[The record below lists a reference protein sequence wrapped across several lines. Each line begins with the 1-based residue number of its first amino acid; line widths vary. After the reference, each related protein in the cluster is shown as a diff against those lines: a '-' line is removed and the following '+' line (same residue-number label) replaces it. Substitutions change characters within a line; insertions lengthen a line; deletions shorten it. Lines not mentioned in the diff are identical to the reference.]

1 MIKQA
6 IFNKLLLAALTAS
19 IVVVGSLPAR
29 AGEVG
34 NRVENQQDR
43 INQGVHSGGLT
54 YGEYSR
60 VDGNL
65 DRINAQRKADLAA
78 NGGKLTAAERA
89 QLNRELNHNS
99 DLIYFDKHN
108 RRHQ

>member
-1 MIKQA
+1 MIKA
-6 IFNKLLLAALTAS
+6 ILSKILLGTLAAS
-19 IVVVGSLPAR
+19 IVAAATLPAL

-43 INQGVHSGGLT
+43 INQGVQSGQLT
-54 YGEYSR
+54 YGEYKR

-65 DRINAQRKADLAA
+65 DRINAQRRADLAA

-108 RRHQ
+108 THHQK